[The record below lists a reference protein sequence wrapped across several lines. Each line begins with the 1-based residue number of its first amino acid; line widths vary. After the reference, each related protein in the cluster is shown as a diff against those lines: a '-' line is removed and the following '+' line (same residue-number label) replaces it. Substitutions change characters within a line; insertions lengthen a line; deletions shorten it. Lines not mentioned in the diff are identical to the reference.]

1 MTIQESFEFM
11 GRQIRE
17 INKCVANDTLKDYSA
32 EEFVDY
38 INKKASE
45 SFGRVILCDSKLCYE
60 YDTNLDSFL
69 EEFEGKIL
77 IDCIPTNP
85 IRDQRTYT
93 LKVICDALEDNIVI
107 NKNISKGLYEFL
119 SAYLVFYDK
128 KILMNNESLQKRGS
142 N

>member
-1 MTIQESFEFM
+1 MSVKESFEFM
-11 GRQIRE
+11 ERQISE

-32 EEFVDY
+32 EEFVDH

-85 IRDQRTYT
+85 IRDERTYT

-119 SAYLVFYDK
+119 SAYLVFND
-128 KILMNNESLQKRGS
+128 
-142 N
+142 